1 MSYKDKRVRSSHRRK
16 WEMGAWM
23 DGFTLIKIQMKFQ
36 NTDKE
41 TLLGSKEE
49 NLEKI

>member
-1 MSYKDKRVRSSHRRK
+1 
-16 WEMGAWM
+16 M
-23 DGFTLIKIQMKFQ
+23 DGFTLKTQTEFQ
-36 NTDKE
+36 NADKE